1 MSLTPSTELSQPK
14 ILHLHIINNSIYIS
28 NIQIISKYSAARLGI
43 MRVLLAQFWQDF
55 KSGLPAEK
63 YKFLNINQLGERL
76 GFNSEIHNLE
86 YKIRRPLNRMI
97 KSIKEILFK
106 ELGIDYSN
114 VIENFGWPGYSC
126 KKYGYRLNPFILS
139 LGAANANYQLEVKKS
154 TNVNNL

>member
-1 MSLTPSTELSQPK
+1 M
-14 ILHLHIINNSIYIS
+14 
-28 NIQIISKYSAARLGI
+28 
-43 MRVLLAQFWQDF
+43 
-55 KSGLPAEK
+55 PAEK

-114 VIENFGWPGYSC
+114 VIENIG
-126 KKYGYRLNPFILS
+126 
-139 LGAANANYQLEVKKS
+139 
-154 TNVNNL
+154 